1 MVYRKQFVRTLD
13 SHFLDVIP
21 TSFHVLNVLNI
32 VSLIMFPMTRAETMN
47 AYLLLFFVL

>member
-21 TSFHVLNVLNI
+21 TSFHVLNI